1 MRMFN
6 QKKSVSW
13 TKNQFFKKS
22 ALRPSPELRLQT
34 KPFYQH
40 ANEIY
45 AHFEDWKDNDRFY
58 FIPLYLEMT
67 YCVGGVPCELAPD
80 PVWLGSFVRC
90 TLDHQDLFQYKCP
103 KCGKTV
109 LPFRYVG
116 SPLSGRVDLEGYCD
130 CGWRG
135 YEIVSG
141 WFKRGETLREQI
153 AADRLKHAK
162 YMLLHPG
169 ASPSTVNELLMSL

>member
-1 MRMFN
+1 MD
-6 QKKSVSW
+6 
-13 TKNQFFKKS
+13 KNYFFKKD
-22 ALRPSPELRLQT
+22 ALRPTEEQRLLT

-45 AHFEDWKDNDRFY
+45 QRFNYWKDIDRFY

-67 YCVGGVPCELAPD
+67 YSINGIVAELAPD
-80 PVWLGSFVRC
+80 PVWLGSFIRC
-90 TLDHQDLFQYKCP
+90 TLEHPDLFQFKCP

-109 LPFRYVG
+109 HPFRYAG

-135 YEIVSG
+135 FESVSG
-141 WFKRGETLREQI
+141 WFKRGETLREQL
-153 AADRLKHAK
+153 AADRFRHSRYK
-162 YMLLHPG
+162 LLHLY
-169 ASPSTVNELLMSL
+169 AEQATIDELLASLTR